1 MIEGEDIDRGELM
14 SSKGLG
20 LGQPLHLG
28 GGVALVTWMLSLCKR
43 IILCTVTT
51 KALPVLKASWCFMSE
66 RANSMG
72 YHNCNQTDP
81 PISLYAQSN
90 S

>member
-20 LGQPLHLG
+20 LGPLLHLG

-43 IILCTVTT
+43 IILAMRVVVGWFLLKYFEISALGPQCEAFLLCYVSYCTV
-51 KALPVLKASWCFMSE
+51 
-66 RANSMG
+66 RG
-72 YHNCNQTDP
+72 
-81 PISLYAQSN
+81 
-90 S
+90 